1 MRYPGDARD
10 RAVPPSRRSLLV
22 LAAMSLAAV
31 VGCGGGRVP
40 VAGRVVFD
48 DGEPVRTGR
57 VELRGRDQRVR
68 AAGMLDSEGRFRL
81 VTDDG
86 RDGLPPGEY
95 DAIVVQI
102 VIVEHRSLEEHGHG
116 RPLSRRFADY
126 FTSGLTVSV
135 PDQGTADLE
144 IVVDQNP

>member
-1 MRYPGDARD
+1 MGPAR
-10 RAVPPSRRSLLV
+10 RRPLLLFTAML
-22 LAAMSLAAV
+22 LATV

-40 VAGRVVFD
+40 VGGRVVFD

-57 VELRGRDQRVR
+57 VELRGRDQPVR
-68 AAGMLDSEGRFRL
+68 AAGTLDPDGRFRL
-81 VTDDG
+81 ATDDG

-95 DAIVVQI
+95 DAIVVQM

-144 IVVDQNP
+144 IIVDQNP